1 MVVSSDDWLQVFSK
15 ARPQGRLASLSGIA
29 GRLTSIADT
38 SASTVTITLVAS
50 SCVIDVRV
58 FGIDLN
64 SLVICVSILSAA

>member
-1 MVVSSDDWLQVFSK
+1 M
-15 ARPQGRLASLSGIA
+15 ASLSGIA
-29 GRLTSIADT
+29 RRLTSIADT

-64 SLVICVSILSAA
+64 SLVICASILSAT